1 MSDEKVKHGVGA
13 GFGAKVVGKDNLTK
27 EDIVS
32 RFNEEEINAKP
43 TETPVHID
51 CDFPDTIKLGEDYT
65 VKFNKEFLKI
75 KMEIYQGE
83 TVEKIAGNSNIIFDG
98 EEDNKTGITYN
109 FFNPNRLKGKILN
122 SLIPGK
128 YLVKI
133 HAYGYNA
140 RDEHIEEKIIEA
152 S

>member
-1 MSDEKVKHGVGA
+1 MSDEKIKHGIVSGIA
-13 GFGAKVVGKDNLTK
+13 AKISKTDNLTK
-27 EDIVS
+27 EDLIS
-32 RFNEEEINAKP
+32 RFNEEELNAKP
-43 TETPVHID
+43 TEKPVYID
-51 CDFPDTIKLGEDYT
+51 CDFPDTAKLGEDYT

-83 TVEKIAGNSNIIFDG
+83 TVQKIAGNTNIVFDG
-98 EEDNKTGITYN
+98 EEDNKNGITYK

-122 SLIPGK
+122 ALIPGK

-133 HAYGYNA
+133 NAYGYNT
-140 RDEHIEEKIIEA
+140 RDEHIEEKVIEV